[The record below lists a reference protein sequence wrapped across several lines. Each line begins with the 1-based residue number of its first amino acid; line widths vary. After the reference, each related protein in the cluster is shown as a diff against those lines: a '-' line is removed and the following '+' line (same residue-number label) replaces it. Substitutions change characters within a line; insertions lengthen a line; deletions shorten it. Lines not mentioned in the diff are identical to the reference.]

1 MKNGK
6 KWWDDFA
13 RKKHLFHL
21 DLDKLYFDDVTILT
35 SYYYSGIH
43 ECISLE
49 LQWFFFVHN
58 YSLGVREH
66 LLLFF
71 KNTIFKDFIL
81 QMNFHITFCFFNI
94 INKPCH
100 NLRSLIIIYNCII
113 IIVIILVDNLSYNG
127 EFQYVVVFFLQF

>member
-6 KWWDDFA
+6 NPFSFRFRQA
-13 RKKHLFHL
+13 LFWRCHN
-21 DLDKLYFDDVTILT
+21 FDVL
-35 SYYYSGIH
+35 
-43 ECISLE
+43 L
-49 LQWFFFVHN
+49 LQWNTWVYKLGITMIFFVHN